1 MTLAPGWCW
10 KDREVMEEII
20 KNAVITGVE
29 ITNDDHGL
37 LSAWIYLDCGG
48 SSQGFGGY
56 VLYLPKDFKHA
67 TNQKNYCGHFIWR
80 VMEIAGVTE
89 WSRLP
94 GKCVRVRGGGKY
106 GGAEIEAIGHIIKD
120 DWFWPKDEFEKMK

>member
-1 MTLAPGWCW
+1 MTLSPGLQPN
-10 KDREVMEEII
+10 KRRPMEENI
-20 KNAVITGVE
+20 KNAVITGAA
-29 ITNDDHGL
+29 ITNDDHGI
-37 LSAWIYLDCGG
+37 LSAWIYLDYGG

-56 VLYLPKDFKHA
+56 ILYLPKDFTHA

-89 WSRLP
+89 WGRLP
-94 GKCVRVRGGGKY
+94 GKCVRVRGGGRY

-120 DWFWPKDEFEKMK
+120 DWFFPKDEFERMK